1 MKKAL
6 LVISLFLIGFEIF
19 AQNINFYGD
28 VKGKDDKAPIVGAI
42 VKLTSGI
49 AQQTDENGHFHFT
62 GLQSGKYELSISII
76 GYGTYSRSLDL
87 TKNSSVIIYLTPQSI
102 ALDQVIITSVDD
114 HGELPL
120 SGQMVRK
127 GYFFDNNSTNFA
139 KTLSKLPG
147 VASLDIGTGFS
158 KPMIRGFAF
167 NRIAVVD
174 KGITQQDQQW
184 GADHGLEID
193 QYDVDD
199 VMVHKG
205 PMSLQFGSDAIG
217 GAIEILPAKIPDQN
231 GMNGDVT
238 FVGKSVNDL
247 LGTSVMTALKKDKWF
262 TRVRYTYQRYGD
274 YRLPANE
281 VVYLTTPLTIY
292 DKRLKNTAGLE
303 QNISGLVN
311 YTNSGL
317 STSLNISNVY
327 QKTGFFPG
335 AHGFPDPD
343 KLKPDGSTRN
353 IGLPYNNANHLKAIG
368 NVTWKMTDNI
378 KWSTDIGF
386 QSNHR
391 QEWSE
396 FHDHYGSMT
405 SPVKDPN
412 LELDFKLNTY
422 TFNSKLQIKSSD
434 EWNHTIGVQSSWMT
448 NRIKG
453 YNFFLPRYDQY
464 TVGGYL
470 LSEYKM
476 NDKTTF
482 SGGVRYDH
490 GNIDITGYY
499 DQNIDKYLRDQ
510 NRYTE
515 AEIQAYA
522 QRAYDTD
529 KNFGSIS
536 ASLGMVHHFNKDNE
550 LKVNLGKSFRSP
562 TAIEMGAN
570 GIHHGAFRHEM
581 GNPDLKA
588 EQGYQ
593 LDFSYTL
600 HKDRFTFTLSPYAS
614 YFTNYIFLE
623 PQGDFSI
630 LPHGGLLYNYNEAKV
645 YFYGGEAQ
653 LHVALLHQLDLNIN
667 AQYSTNKKKSGNY
680 SLPFTPP
687 FTMRNELAYSG
698 KWRVI
703 QSYKLAIEHQYI
715 ARQGKISNYEDPTS
729 GANLFNASLNMNI
742 LFNKF
747 RFLVTL
753 QGQNLLNK
761 KYMNHLSFYRK
772 LELPEPGRN
781 FQLLIKIP
789 FSI

>member
-1 MKKAL
+1 MRK
-6 LVISLFLIGFEIF
+6 FLIFILILLSTGIS
-19 AQNINFYGD
+19 AQNITFYGD
-28 VKGKDDKAPIVGAI
+28 VKGKDDKTPIVGAI
-42 VKLTSGI
+42 VKLSPNI

-62 GLQSGKYELSISII
+62 NLKSGNYELSISII
-76 GYGTYSRSLDL
+76 GYETYTRTINL
-87 TKNSSVIIYLTPQSI
+87 TKSSSIVAYLSPHSV
-102 ALDQVIITSVDD
+102 ALNQIIITSKDE

-120 SGQMVRK
+120 SGQLVRK
-127 GYFFDNNSTNFA
+127 SHFFDNNSTNFA

-147 VASLDIGTGFS
+147 VSSMDIGTGFS

-174 KGITQQDQQW
+174 KGINQQDQQW

-217 GAIEILPAKIPDQN
+217 GAIEILPTKIPEEN
-231 GMNGDVT
+231 GVNGDAT

-247 LGTSVMTALKKDKWF
+247 IGTSVMSSVKHNKWF
-262 TRVRYTYQRYGD
+262 ARARYTYQRYGD
-274 YRLPANE
+274 YRLPTNE
-281 VVYLTTPLTIY
+281 VIYLTTPLTIY
-292 DKRLKNTAGLE
+292 DERLKNTAGLE
-303 QNISGLVN
+303 QNISGLIN
-311 YTNSGL
+311 YTDSKL
-317 STSLNISNVY
+317 STSLSISNVY

-335 AHGFPDPD
+335 AHGLPDND
-343 KLKPDGSTRN
+343 KLKPDGSNRN

-368 NVTWKMTDNI
+368 NVAWQITDKL

-386 QSNHR
+386 QNNHR
-391 QEWSE
+391 QEWSQ
-396 FHDHYGSMT
+396 FHDHYGNMT
-405 SPVKDPN
+405 PPVKDPD
-412 LELDFKLNTY
+412 LELDFELNTY
-422 TFNSKLQIKSSD
+422 TFNSKLLVKASE
-434 EWNHTIGVQSSWMT
+434 EWNHTAGIQSSWMT

-453 YNFFLPRYDQY
+453 YNFFLPKYNQY
-464 TVGGYL
+464 TIGGYW
-470 LSEYKM
+470 LSEYKI
-476 NDKTTF
+476 NSKTTL
-482 SGGVRYDH
+482 SGGIRYDH

-499 DQNIDKYLRDQ
+499 DQNLDKYLRDQ
-510 NRYTE
+510 NKYSE

-522 QRAYDTD
+522 QRAYNTNKD
-529 KNFGSIS
+529 FGSIS
-536 ASLGMVHHFNKDNE
+536 ASLGTIHHFDNANE
-550 LKVNLGKSFRSP
+550 VKINLGKSFRSP
-562 TAIEMGAN
+562 TAIELGSN

-581 GNPDLKA
+581 GNPNLKA

-593 LDFSYTL
+593 LDFGYTL
-600 HKDRFTFTLSPYAS
+600 HKDRFTLTLSPYAS
-614 YFTNYIFLE
+614 YFSNYIYLE

-630 LPHGGLLYNYNEAKV
+630 LPHGGLLYNYTETKV

-653 LHVALLHQLDLNIN
+653 LHIALLHQLDLNIN
-667 AQYSTNKKKSGNY
+667 AQYSTNKKKDGKY

-698 KWRVI
+698 KWRAI
-703 QSYKLAIEHQYI
+703 QSYRLAIEHQYI
-715 ARQGKISNYEDPTS
+715 ARQGKISNYEDPTA
-729 GANLFNASLNMNI
+729 GANLFNASLNMN
-742 LFNKF
+742 FFVNKF
-747 RFLVTL
+747 RFLVNI
-753 QGQNLLNK
+753 QGHNLLNK